1 MFSNHEGEGEGEG
14 AGARN
19 GLPGLHRD
27 PGAYGSQ
34 LKSSKLCSVKWI
46 TLYFVNGP
54 KPSNRP
60 SAIARHTMQIRHV
73 HILPKQGMQ
82 HISLVLL

>member
-1 MFSNHEGEGEGEG
+1 MFSNHQGEGEG

-19 GLPGLHRD
+19 GLPDLHRD

-34 LKSSKLCSVKWI
+34 LKSTKLCSVKWI
-46 TLYFVNGP
+46 TLYLANGP
-54 KPSNRP
+54 KPSNRA
-60 SAIARHTMQIRHV
+60 SDTARHTMQIRQV